1 MCLQPRGSACHE
13 GQLDESCRDARVGVP
28 TIGGPATT
36 VPKSI
41 VRRRDPFQSDLVV
54 TTVEWVFGAAAV
66 VVLIL
71 GAVLYRLARRD
82 DDRQTAAIVSFIVGA
97 DLLVLA
103 VNAALV

>member
-1 MCLQPRGSACHE
+1 M
-13 GQLDESCRDARVGVP
+13 
-28 TIGGPATT
+28 
-36 VPKSI
+36 
-41 VRRRDPFQSDLVV
+41 V
-54 TTVEWVFGAAAV
+54 TTVEWVFGAAAL

-97 DLLVLA
+97 DLFVLA